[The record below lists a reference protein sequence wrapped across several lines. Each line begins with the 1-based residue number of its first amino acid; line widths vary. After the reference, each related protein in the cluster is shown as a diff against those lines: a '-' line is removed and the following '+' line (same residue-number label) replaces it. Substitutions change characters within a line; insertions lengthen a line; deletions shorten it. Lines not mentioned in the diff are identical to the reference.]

1 VGGYQGRSHALAC
14 FLLLFSPDLL
24 HSAAPRRQEHKQRA
38 VQALSPQNGLEEAR
52 DLDPATANMSFE
64 SPRGRSSGESKSE
77 TLKPL
82 ETLIGF
88 REL

>member
-1 VGGYQGRSHALAC
+1 MGGYQGRSHALAC